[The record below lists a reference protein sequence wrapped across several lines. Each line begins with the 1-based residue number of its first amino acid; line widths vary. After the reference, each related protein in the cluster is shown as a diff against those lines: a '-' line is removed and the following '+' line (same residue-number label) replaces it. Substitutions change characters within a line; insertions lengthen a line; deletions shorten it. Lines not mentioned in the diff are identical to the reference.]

1 MKSILV
7 MGAAGQIG
15 SELVPAMRKIYGN
28 SNVIASDIR
37 TDVSEV
43 LKGGPFEIIDCLDT
57 TKIKDVIAKYKIDTV
72 YNLVALLSA
81 VGEQN
86 PQLSWKINVGG
97 LMNLLELARTH
108 KFALFTP
115 SSIGAFGLSTPHDN
129 TPQDTIQRPNSI
141 YGVTKVSGEL
151 LCDYYYQ
158 KYGID
163 TRGVRY
169 PGIISNVTPPGG
181 GTTDYAVDI
190 YYKAIQEKKFT
201 CNLKPETFLDMMYM
215 PDCIRA
221 GIEIM
226 EANPAKLI
234 HRNAFNV
241 AAMSFEPEMIASEIR
256 KHIPEFTMD
265 YDIDPVRQAIAESW
279 PNKMDD
285 TAAFEEWGWKHEY
298 DLHKTTEDM
307 LNVLSKKIK
316 K

>member
-1 MKSILV
+1 

-43 LKGGPFEIIDCLDT
+43 LKEGPFEIVDCLDT
-57 TKIKDVIAKYKIDTV
+57 TKIKDVITKYKIDTV

-81 VGEQN
+81 VGEKK
-86 PQLSWKINVGG
+86 PQLSWKINIGG
-97 LMNLLELARTH
+97 LMNLLELAREH

>member
-1 MKSILV
+1 MKNILV

-28 SNVIASDIR
+28 SNVIASDIK
-37 TDVSEV
+37 TDVSAV
-43 LKGGPFEIIDCLDT
+43 LKEGPFEIVDCLDT
-57 TKIKDVIAKYKIDTV
+57 KKIKDVITKYKIDTV

-86 PQLSWKINVGG
+86 PQLSWKINIGG
-97 LMNLLELARTH
+97 LMNLLELAH
-108 KFALFTP
+108 KLKFALFTP

-129 TPQDTIQRPNSI
+129 TPQDTIQRPNSM

-151 LCDYYYQ
+151 LCDYYHQ

-201 CNLKPETFLDMMYM
+201 CNLKPGTYLDMMYM

-226 EANPAKLI
+226 EADPAKLI

-241 AAMSFEPEMIASEIR
+241 AAMSFEPEMIAAEIR
-256 KHIPEFTMD
+256 NHIPEFEMN

-285 TAAFEEWGWKHEY
+285 TCAHEEWDWKHEY
-298 DLHKTTEDM
+298 DLPKTTEDM
-307 LNVLSKKIK
+307 LNVLSGKLEI
-316 K
+316 

>member
-1 MKSILV
+1 MKNILV

-57 TKIKDVIAKYKIDTV
+57 TKIKDVITKYKIDTV

-81 VGEQN
+81 VGEKK
-86 PQLSWKINVGG
+86 PQLSWKINIGG
-97 LMNLLELARTH
+97 LMNLLELAREH

-190 YYKAIQEKKFT
+190 YYKAIQERKFT

>member
-1 MKSILV
+1 

>member
-1 MKSILV
+1 LKSILV

>member
-1 MKSILV
+1 

-15 SELVPAMRKIYGN
+15 SELVPALRKIYGS
-28 SNVIASDIR
+28 SNVVASDIR

-43 LKGGPFEIIDCLDT
+43 LKEGPFEIVDCLDT
-57 TKIKDVIAKYKIDTV
+57 TKIKDVITKHKIDTV

-81 VGEQN
+81 VGEQK

-97 LMNLLELARTH
+97 LINILEIAREL
-108 KFALFTP
+108 KFAVFTP
-115 SSIGAFGLSTPHDN
+115 SSIGAFGPSTPHDN
-129 TPQDTIQRPNSI
+129 TPQDTIQRPNSM

-151 LCDYYYQ
+151 LCDYYHQ

-169 PGIISNVTPPGG
+169 PGIISNVTLPGG

-190 YYKAIQEKKFT
+190 YYKAILEKKFT
-201 CNLKPETFLDMMYM
+201 CNLKPGTYLDMMYM

-226 EANPAKLI
+226 EADPAKLI

-241 AAMSFEPEMIASEIR
+241 AAMSFEPEMIAAEIR
-256 KHIPEFTMD
+256 KHIPKFKMD

-285 TAAFEEWGWKHEY
+285 YAAFEEWGWKHEY
-298 DLHKTTEDM
+298 DLSKTTIDM
-307 LNVLSKKIK
+307 LNVLSEKLEI
-316 K
+316 